1 MGVTKQNR
9 VDARH
14 FTEVIDGVLSHRL
27 IRIGRQSGVGDDDH
41 DICAFLAHLWHI
53 LTRGFGD
60 VVHGHFA
67 GEISLIP
74 RHDLRRHK
82 ADITDF
88 QRLFF
93 TVLIDHFSL
102 FDQVRRKERLFGFNV
117 NDIGVNVRE
126 FRASERIV
134 QIIQPVVKFVITEV
148 AHRVIQGIQ
157 RLIDRVN
164 VTLF

>member
-1 MGVTKQNR
+1 MG
-9 VDARH
+9 DH
-14 FTEVIDGVLSHRL
+14 H
-27 IRIGRQSGVGDDDH
+27 H
-41 DICAFLAHLWHI
+41 DIRAFLTHFWHI
-53 LTRGFGD
+53 LARGFGD
-60 VVHGHFA
+60 VVHGHFT
-67 GEISLIP
+67 GEIGLIP

-88 QRLFF
+88 QRLLF
-93 TVLIDHFSL
+93 TVLIDHVSL
-102 FDQVRRKERLFGFNV
+102 FDQVRGEERLFGLNV